1 MLSRCIAYMIHY
13 HLMCY
18 RDIIDSLMEGSSND
32 QSNTSIYNVDDEQ
45 PFVYEGGGA
54 SSSGL
59 YQITSTP
66 VYPNSNISCT
76 LKAPTASCTK
86 NDETTVTYLN
96 RGQPYVI
103 NISSNGPH
111 ISDYKVNEHQF
122 NYHGLSMVFP
132 VLFGKQY
139 CWFSI
144 P

>member
-1 MLSRCIAYMIHY
+1 MINRTRQYIMSMMSSHLYMKG
-13 HLMCY
+13 
-18 RDIIDSLMEGSSND
+18 EG
-32 QSNTSIYNVDDEQ
+32 
-45 PFVYEGGGA
+45 PHH
-54 SSSGL
+54 
-59 YQITSTP
+59 P
-66 VYPNSNISCT
+66 VYIKSLPLRFILTASTICHVMDSSDDCHSISCT